1 MLEGKVVSVT
11 CLAISEDKPIHFQWD
26 KNGQILGSTKNNIT
40 IENSDKFSVLILN
53 NVSIENDGNYTCTA
67 KNRYGSSKH
76 SAYLNV
82 KGKMAFYC
90 ISVLLISVYRLCS
103 YKNLIILFLL
113 TFISALF

>member
-82 KGKMAFYC
+82 KGKMAFY
-90 ISVLLISVYRLCS
+90 SFRFY
-103 YKNLIILFLL
+103 
-113 TFISALF
+113 